1 MMAGFQPLNDPD
13 IPQFAPDCRHTAR
26 DDRGVS
32 SSSSDIWKGRFIMLK
47 QSLAACAFI
56 VGLAGAAFAQGAPAA
71 GEGKGGPTD
80 DCMKSAYDLADAA
93 EKKQLPDASL
103 EKLDGMFNT
112 MEKHCKALELPQA
125 QAMAAQIKTFIDGE
139 KAQ

>member
-1 MMAGFQPLNDPD
+1 
-13 IPQFAPDCRHTAR
+13 
-26 DDRGVS
+26 
-32 SSSSDIWKGRFIMLK
+32 MLK
-47 QSLAACAFI
+47 QSILAAALFA
-56 VGLAGAAFAQGAPAA
+56 GLATIALAQTATPAA
-71 GEGKGGPTD
+71 DSKGGPTD

-125 QAMAAQIKTFIDGE
+125 QAMAAQIKTVIDSG
-139 KAQ
+139 Q

>member
-1 MMAGFQPLNDPD
+1 M
-13 IPQFAPDCRHTAR
+13 
-26 DDRGVS
+26 
-32 SSSSDIWKGRFIMLK
+32 MLK
-47 QSLAACAFI
+47 QTLLAAAL
-56 VGLAGAAFAQGAPAA
+56 VAGLTTAAFAQTATPAVDS
-71 GEGKGGPTD
+71 KGGPTD

-125 QAMAAQIKTFIDGE
+125 QAMAQQIKTLIDTE
-139 KAQ
+139 K